1 MRKYIMGFSQAR
13 LIELGVNLTQAAI
26 LRWFID
32 FKDTDRMKR
41 IIVEDKPFYWI
52 SYKKVADD
60 NPLLGIKSDGSY
72 KEPSRDTIYRHFQ
85 KLVKAGILEM
95 VCIKEQTF
103 FATGKVYKTLVA
115 EDTDLNEKAE
125 KKLQKGARKDK
136 ALGKKLEGSEENPK
150 HLGEKS
156 EQASEKIPT
165 YRGLSNRELIIE
177 NIEEEKTAA
186 QADPDPD
193 IFVTQILDLY
203 TRLKLKPYEIPPVH
217 LIRSAVKKYGLPKVS
232 RALEKASMN
241 PWVIRNKSIDDVFDH
256 VFIREALNGKWDLKE
271 RGVKAGLGAKDDE
284 SVEEWLNS

>member
-1 MRKYIMGFSQAR
+1 MRKYTMGFSQAR

-103 FATGKVYKTLVA
+103 FATGKEYKTLVA

-125 KKLQKGARKDK
+125 KKLQEGARKDK
-136 ALGKKLEGSEENPK
+136 APGKKFEGSEENPK
-150 HLGEKS
+150 HFGEKS
-156 EQASEKIPT
+156 EEAPEKNPT
-165 YRGLSNRELIIE
+165 YRGLSNRELSIE
-177 NIEEEKTAA
+177 NIEEEKAAA
-186 QADPDPD
+186 QADPD
-193 IFVTQILDLY
+193 IFVTQILELY

-217 LIRSAVKKYGLPKVS
+217 LIRSAVRKYGLPKVT
-232 RALEKASMN
+232 RALEKASLN
-241 PWVIRNKSIDDVFDH
+241 PWVRRNKAIDDVFDH
-256 VFIREALNGKWDLKE
+256 VFIREALNGKWDRKE
-271 RGVKAGLGAKDDE
+271 KGIKAGLAAKDDE
-284 SVEEWLNS
+284 AVEEWLNS